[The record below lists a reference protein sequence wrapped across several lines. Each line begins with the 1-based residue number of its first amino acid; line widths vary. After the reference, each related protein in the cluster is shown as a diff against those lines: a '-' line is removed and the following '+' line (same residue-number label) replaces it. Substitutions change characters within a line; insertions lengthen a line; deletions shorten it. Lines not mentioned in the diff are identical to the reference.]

1 MEEFIKELENEEF
14 TLPPPSLLK
23 AYVVAMD
30 LVASIVS
37 IISGTDVIG
46 PVTIAH
52 IITCTLGMILYEAQ
66 IKGGRY
72 DTQNE

>member
-1 MEEFIKELENEEF
+1 MEEFIEELENEEF
-14 TLPPPSLLK
+14 TLPPSLLK

-30 LVASIVS
+30 LIASIVS

-46 PVTIAH
+46 PVTITH

-66 IKGGRY
+66 VKGGVY
-72 DTQNE
+72 E